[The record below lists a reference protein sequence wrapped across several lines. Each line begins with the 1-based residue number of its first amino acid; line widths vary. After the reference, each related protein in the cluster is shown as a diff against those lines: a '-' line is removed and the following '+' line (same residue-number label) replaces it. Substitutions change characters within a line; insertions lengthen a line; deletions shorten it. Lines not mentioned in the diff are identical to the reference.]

1 LKTIN
6 SVRFTGIEIINICLI
21 HRFFFLLLFI
31 TPSIFA
37 QEKDLNLPNL
47 GDRVSGVI
55 SLEQERLLGQS
66 FLEQVYAQAP
76 LINDPI
82 IQEYTELLIYKLSE
96 TSQVKDRQFT
106 IVLIDEKSLNAFAAP
121 GGVIGVNGGL
131 FLNAGN
137 EAQLASVLGHE
148 LAHLSQ
154 RHFARNVLRGRD
166 TNLASSLVMVSAIAL
181 AIISNNPTAFIA
193 GPAALQQQQLRY
205 SRIFEREADRYGFN
219 NLIAAGYDPA
229 GMGQMFEN
237 MAKVRKLSGDN
248 PPEFLLTHPVTSSR
262 VSDAFNAADQ
272 IDFTGG
278 KKNTINFEF
287 IKGRLKVKYNSLS
300 PQAAVR
306 YFAKAQ
312 IDDPTNENKYAF
324 IKALQS
330 NGQTEKALEILNEI
344 LKKYPKNLILNITKS
359 EILLSGQKIIEAR
372 DNIEQVLNISPG
384 NYPASIV
391 KAKILSSKKEFIKA
405 EEVLRD
411 LLITKNR
418 DPNLWM
424 ELSEVQRAGK
434 NIVGYHLSR
443 GEYYTLIG
451 DFDNALNQFQFA
463 LSLSGNSFQTSE
475 TIMTKI
481 KLARERLGRGRGF

>member
-1 LKTIN
+1 MLI
-6 SVRFTGIEIINICLI
+6 VRTLI
-21 HRFFFLLLFI
+21 LLLLVSP
-31 TPSIFA
+31 TIFS

-47 GDRVSGVI
+47 GDRVSGVV
-55 SLEQERLLGQS
+55 SLEQERMIGQG

-82 IQEYTELLIYKLSE
+82 IQEYTELLIYRLSE
-96 TSQVKDRQFT
+96 TSQVKDRDFT

-131 FLNAGN
+131 FLNADN

-181 AIISNNPTAFIA
+181 AIISNNPSAFIA
-193 GPAALQQQQLRY
+193 GPAALAQQQLRY

-229 GMGQMFEN
+229 GMGEMFEN
-237 MAKVRKLSGDN
+237 MAKIRKLAGDN
-248 PPEFLLTHPVTSSR
+248 PPEFLLTHPITSSR

-272 IDFTGG
+272 IEFSGG

-287 IKGRLKVKYNSLS
+287 VKGRLKERYADYS
-300 PQAAVR
+300 PQTKVR
-306 YFAKAQ
+306 FFESLYA
-312 IDDPTNENKYAF
+312 DNPTNENKYSF
-324 IKALQS
+324 ISALQS
-330 NGQTEKALEILNEI
+330 NGQTEEALKLISEILN
-344 LKKYPKNLILNITKS
+344 KFPKNLILNITKS
-359 EILLSGQKIIEAR
+359 EILLSGQRLDDAKQTIDE
-372 DNIEQVLNISPG
+372 VLKISPD
-384 NYPASIV
+384 NYPASIL
-391 KAKILSSKKEFIKA
+391 KSKILSAKKETIKA
-405 EEVLRD
+405 EEILRD
-411 LLITKNR
+411 LLISKNR
-418 DPNLWM
+418 NPSLWM
-424 ELSEVQRAGK
+424 QLSEVQRAGK

-443 GEYYTLIG
+443 GEYFTLIG

-463 LSLSGNSFQTSE
+463 LGLSGNSFQTSE
-475 TIMTKI
+475 TIMTQI
-481 KLARERLGRGRGF
+481 KFVQSRLAKRRGI

>member
-1 LKTIN
+1 M
-6 SVRFTGIEIINICLI
+6 LI

>member
-1 LKTIN
+1 M
-6 SVRFTGIEIINICLI
+6 LI
-21 HRFFFLLLFI
+21 HRFFFLLLFVI
-31 TPSIFA
+31 QLIFA

-154 RHFARNVLRGRD
+154 RHFARNVLRGKD
-166 TNLASSLVMVSAIAL
+166 ANLASSLVMVSAIAL

-306 YFAKAQ
+306 YFEKVY
-312 IDDPTNENKYAF
+312 IDTSTNENKYAF

-330 NGQTEKALEILNEI
+330 NGHTEKALEKLNEM

-391 KAKILSSKKEFIKA
+391 KAKILSSKKEFIQA
-405 EEVLRD
+405 EEILRD
-411 LLITKNR
+411 LLITRNR

>member
-1 LKTIN
+1 M
-6 SVRFTGIEIINICLI
+6 LI
-21 HRFFFLLLFI
+21 QRSFFLFLFI
-31 TPSIFA
+31 SLLVFS

-55 SLEQERLLGQS
+55 SLEQERMLGQG

-76 LINDPI
+76 LIDDPI

-181 AIISNNPTAFIA
+181 AIISNNPTAFIT

-237 MAKVRKLSGDN
+237 MAKVRKLAGDN
-248 PPEFLLTHPVTSSR
+248 PPEFLLTHPITSSR

-272 IDFTGG
+272 IEFTGG

-287 IKGRLKVKYNSLS
+287 IKGRLKARYNSLS

-306 YFAKAQ
+306 YFKKLYE
-312 IDDPTNENKYAF
+312 DTPSNENKYAY
-324 IKALQS
+324 ISALQS
-330 NGQTEKALEILNEI
+330 NGQTDQALNVMNEI
-344 LKKYPKNLILNITKS
+344 LKKFPKNLILNTTKS
-359 EILLSGQKIIEAR
+359 EILLSGQRLSNAQK
-372 DNIEQVLNISPG
+372 NIEQILNISPG
-384 NYPASIV
+384 NYPASIM

-405 EEVLRD
+405 EEILRD
-411 LLITKNR
+411 LLISKNR
-418 DPNLWM
+418 DPGLWM
-424 ELSEVQRAGK
+424 QLSEVQRAGK

-481 KLARERLGRGRGF
+481 KFAKERLGRRRGF

>member
-1 LKTIN
+1 M
-6 SVRFTGIEIINICLI
+6 LI
-21 HRFFFLLLFI
+21 HRFFFLLLFVI
-31 TPSIFA
+31 QLIFA

-96 TSQVKDRQFT
+96 TSQVKDRRFT

-287 IKGRLKVKYNSLS
+287 IKGRLKEKYNSLS

-330 NGQTEKALEILNEI
+330 NGRTEKALEILNEM

-359 EILLSGQKIIEAR
+359 EILLSGQKIIEAW

-391 KAKILSSKKEFIKA
+391 KAKILSSKKEFIQA
-405 EEVLRD
+405 EEILRD

>member
-1 LKTIN
+1 M
-6 SVRFTGIEIINICLI
+6 LI
-21 HRFFFLLLFI
+21 QRSFFLFLFI
-31 TPSIFA
+31 SLLVFS
-37 QEKDLNLPNL
+37 QEKDLNLPSL

-55 SLEQERLLGQS
+55 SLEQERMLGQG

-76 LINDPI
+76 LIDDPI

-181 AIISNNPTAFIA
+181 AIISNNPTAFIT

-237 MAKVRKLSGDN
+237 MAKVRKLAGDN
-248 PPEFLLTHPVTSSR
+248 PPEFLLTHPITSSR

-272 IDFTGG
+272 IEFTGG

-287 IKGRLKVKYNSLS
+287 IKGRLKARYNSLS

-306 YFAKAQ
+306 YFKKLYE
-312 IDDPTNENKYAF
+312 DTPSNENKYAY
-324 IKALQS
+324 ISALQS
-330 NGQTEKALEILNEI
+330 NGQTDQALNVMNEI
-344 LKKYPKNLILNITKS
+344 LKKFPKNLILNTTKS
-359 EILLSGQKIIEAR
+359 EILLSGQRLSNAQK
-372 DNIEQVLNISPG
+372 NIEQVLNISPG
-384 NYPASIV
+384 NYPASIM

-405 EEVLRD
+405 EEILRD
-411 LLITKNR
+411 LLISKNR
-418 DPNLWM
+418 DPGLWM
-424 ELSEVQRAGK
+424 QLSEVQRAGK

-481 KLARERLGRGRGF
+481 KFAKERLGRRRGF

>member
-1 LKTIN
+1 MSTKYP
-6 SVRFTGIEIINICLI
+6 
-21 HRFFFLLLFI
+21 LLLLLLVSQSII
-31 TPSIFA
+31 T
-37 QEKDLNLPNL
+37 QEKDLNLPDL

-55 SLEQERLLGQS
+55 SLEQEKILGQG

-76 LINDPI
+76 LIDDPI

-181 AIISNNPTAFIA
+181 AIISNNPTAFIT

-237 MAKVRKLSGDN
+237 MSKIRKLAGDN

-272 IDFTGG
+272 IEFTGG

-287 IKGRLKVKYNSLS
+287 IKGRLKARYNSSS
-300 PQAAVR
+300 PQTAVR
-306 YFAKAQ
+306 YFEKLY
-312 IDDPTNENKYAF
+312 IDNPNNENKYAY
-324 IKALQS
+324 ISSLSS
-330 NGQTEKALEILNEI
+330 NGEASKALELLAEI
-344 LKKYPKNLILNITKS
+344 IIKFPKNLILNITKS
-359 EILLSGQKIIEAR
+359 EILLSAQQLDQAEQSI
-372 DNIEQVLNISPG
+372 NQVLNISPG

-391 KAKILSSKKEFIKA
+391 KSKILSAKREVIKA
-405 EEVLRD
+405 EEILRD

-418 DPNLWM
+418 DPGLWM
-424 ELSEVQRAGK
+424 QLSEVQRAGK

-443 GEYYTLIG
+443 GEYYALIG
-451 DFDNALNQFQFA
+451 DFENALNQFQFA

-481 KLARERLGRGRGF
+481 KFAKERLGNRRGF

>member
-1 LKTIN
+1 MLIN
-6 SVRFTGIEIINICLI
+6 
-21 HRFFFLLLFI
+21 RFFFLLLFI

-66 FLEQVYAQAP
+66 FVEQVYAQAP

-106 IVLIDEKSLNAFAAP
+106 VVLIDEKSLNAFAAP

-306 YFAKAQ
+306 YFEKVN
-312 IDDPTNENKYAF
+312 IDTSTNENKYAF

-391 KAKILSSKKEFIKA
+391 KAKILSSKKEFIQA
-405 EEVLRD
+405 EEILRD
-411 LLITKNR
+411 LLIAKNR

>member
-1 LKTIN
+1 M
-6 SVRFTGIEIINICLI
+6 LI
-21 HRFFFLLLFI
+21 KPSLFLFLFLSQI
-31 TPSIFA
+31 AIS
-37 QEKDLNLPNL
+37 QEKDFNLPNL

-55 SLEQERLLGQS
+55 SLEQERMLGQG

-82 IQEYTELLIYKLSE
+82 IQEYTELLIYRLSE

-237 MAKVRKLSGDN
+237 MAKVRKLAGDN
-248 PPEFLLTHPVTSSR
+248 PPEFLLTHPITSSR

-272 IDFTGG
+272 IEFTGG

-287 IKGRLKVKYNSLS
+287 VKGRLKARYNSLS
-300 PQAAVR
+300 PQSAAR
-306 YFAKAQ
+306 YFEKLYKD
-312 IDDPTNENKYAF
+312 IPNNENKYAY
-324 IKALQS
+324 ISALES
-330 NGQTEKALEILNEI
+330 NGQTDQALDAMNAILN
-344 LKKYPKNLILNITKS
+344 KFPKNLILNITKS
-359 EILLSGQKIIEAR
+359 EILLSGQRLDEAM

-384 NYPASIV
+384 NYPASII

-405 EEVLRD
+405 EEILRD
-411 LLITKNR
+411 LLIRKNR
-418 DPNLWM
+418 DPGLWM
-424 ELSEVQRAGK
+424 QLSEIQRAGK

-481 KLARERLGRGRGF
+481 NLAKDRLGKRRGF

>member
-1 LKTIN
+1 M
-6 SVRFTGIEIINICLI
+6 LI

-330 NGQTEKALEILNEI
+330 NGQTEKALEILNEM

-391 KAKILSSKKEFIKA
+391 KAKILSSKKEFIQA
-405 EEVLRD
+405 EEILRD
-411 LLITKNR
+411 LLIVKNR

>member
-1 LKTIN
+1 M
-6 SVRFTGIEIINICLI
+6 LI
-21 HRFFFLLLFI
+21 HRFFFLLLFVI
-31 TPSIFA
+31 QLIFA

-96 TSQVKDRQFT
+96 TSQVRDRQFT

-154 RHFARNVLRGRD
+154 RHFARNVLRGKD

-306 YFAKAQ
+306 YFEKVY
-312 IDDPTNENKYAF
+312 IDTSTNENKYAF

-330 NGQTEKALEILNEI
+330 NGQTEKALEKLNEM

-391 KAKILSSKKEFIKA
+391 KAKILSSKKEFIQA
-405 EEVLRD
+405 EEILRD
-411 LLITKNR
+411 LLIAKNR

>member
-1 LKTIN
+1 MLLKY
-6 SVRFTGIEIINICLI
+6 
-21 HRFFFLLLFI
+21 LLFI
-31 TPSIFA
+31 LFVFSQSLLA
-37 QEKDLNLPNL
+37 QAEDLNLPDL

-55 SLEQERLLGQS
+55 SLEQEKTLGQS

-82 IQEYTELLIYKLSE
+82 IQEYTELLIYRLSE
-96 TSQVKDRQFT
+96 TSEVVDREFT
-106 IVLIDEKSLNAFAAP
+106 IILIDEKSLNAFAAP

-131 FLNAGN
+131 FLNAEN
-137 EAQLASVLGHE
+137 EAQLSSVLGHE

-181 AIISNNPTAFIA
+181 AIVANNPTAFMA
-193 GPAALQQQQLRY
+193 GPAALAQQKLRY
-205 SRIFEREADRYGFN
+205 NRIFEREADRYGFN

-237 MAKVRKLSGDN
+237 MAKIRKLSGDN
-248 PPEFLLTHPVTSSR
+248 PPEFLLTHPITSSR
-262 VSDAFNAADQ
+262 ISDAFNAADQ
-272 IDFTGG
+272 IEFTGG

-287 IKGRLKVKYNSLS
+287 VKGRLKARYLSSS
-300 PQAAVR
+300 PQADVR
-306 YFAKAQ
+306 YFKKLYEST
-312 IDDPTNENKYAF
+312 PSNENKYAY
-324 IKALQS
+324 IIALKN
-330 NGQTEKALEILNEI
+330 NGQFIEGLSLIEEVIQ
-344 LKKYPKNLILNITKS
+344 KYPKNLILNTTKA
-359 EILLSGQKIIEAR
+359 EILLSGQQLDQADKYIEK
-372 DNIEQVLNISPG
+372 VLNISPG

-391 KAKILSSKKEFIKA
+391 KSKILSAKKESIKS
-405 EEVLRD
+405 EEVIRD

-424 ELSEVQRAGK
+424 HLSEIQRAGK

-443 GEYYTLIG
+443 GEYYMLLG
-451 DFDNALNQFQFA
+451 DFNNALNQFQFA
-463 LSLSGNSFQTSE
+463 LRLSGNSFQTSE

-481 KLARERLGRGRGF
+481 KFVQDRLGKKRGL

>member
-1 LKTIN
+1 M
-6 SVRFTGIEIINICLI
+6 LI
-21 HRFFFLLLFI
+21 QRSFFLLLFI
-31 TPSIFA
+31 SLFIFS

-55 SLEQERLLGQS
+55 SLEQERMLGQG

-76 LINDPI
+76 LIDDPI

-166 TNLASSLVMVSAIAL
+166 NNLASSLVMVSAIAL
-181 AIISNNPTAFIA
+181 AIVSNNPTAFIA

-237 MAKVRKLSGDN
+237 MAKVRKLAGDN
-248 PPEFLLTHPVTSSR
+248 PPEFLLTHPITSSR

-272 IDFTGG
+272 IEFTGG

-287 IKGRLKVKYNSLS
+287 IKGRLKARYNSLS

-306 YFAKAQ
+306 YFEKLYKD
-312 IDDPTNENKYAF
+312 IPTNENKYAYLS
-324 IKALQS
+324 ALQS
-330 NGQTEKALEILNEI
+330 NGQTDQALNAIDEI
-344 LKKYPKNLILNITKS
+344 LKKFPKNLLLNITKS
-359 EILLSGQKIIEAR
+359 EILLSGQRLIEAQK
-372 DNIEQVLNISPG
+372 NIEQVLKISPS
-384 NYPASIV
+384 NYPASIL
-391 KAKILSSKKEFIKA
+391 KAKILSSKKEFIKS
-405 EEVLRD
+405 EEILRD
-411 LLITKNR
+411 LLISKNR
-418 DPNLWM
+418 DPGLWM
-424 ELSEVQRAGK
+424 QLSEVQRAGK

-451 DFDNALNQFQFA
+451 DFENALNQFQFA

-481 KLARERLGRGRGF
+481 KFAKERLGKRRGF

>member
-1 LKTIN
+1 M
-6 SVRFTGIEIINICLI
+6 LI
-21 HRFFFLLLFI
+21 QRSFFLLLFI
-31 TPSIFA
+31 SLFIFS

-55 SLEQERLLGQS
+55 SLEQERMLGQG

-76 LINDPI
+76 LIDDPI

-237 MAKVRKLSGDN
+237 MAKVRKLAGDN
-248 PPEFLLTHPVTSSR
+248 PPEFLLTHPITSSR

-272 IDFTGG
+272 IEFTGG

-287 IKGRLKVKYNSLS
+287 IKGRLKARYNSLS

-306 YFAKAQ
+306 YFEKLYKD
-312 IDDPTNENKYAF
+312 IPTNENKYAYLS
-324 IKALQS
+324 ALQS
-330 NGQTEKALEILNEI
+330 NGQTDQALNAIDEI
-344 LKKYPKNLILNITKS
+344 LKKFPKNLLLNITKS
-359 EILLSGQKIIEAR
+359 EILLSGQRLIEAQK
-372 DNIEQVLNISPG
+372 NIEQVLKISPS
-384 NYPASIV
+384 NYPASIL
-391 KAKILSSKKEFIKA
+391 KAKILSSKKEFIKS
-405 EEVLRD
+405 EEILRD
-411 LLITKNR
+411 LLISKNR
-418 DPNLWM
+418 DPGLWM
-424 ELSEVQRAGK
+424 QLSEVQRAGK

-451 DFDNALNQFQFA
+451 DFENALNQFQFA

-481 KLARERLGRGRGF
+481 KFAKERLGKRRGF

>member
-1 LKTIN
+1 M
-6 SVRFTGIEIINICLI
+6 LI
-21 HRFFFLLLFI
+21 HRFFFLLLFVI
-31 TPSIFA
+31 QLIFA

-154 RHFARNVLRGRD
+154 RHFARNVLRGKD

-330 NGQTEKALEILNEI
+330 NGQTEKALEILNEM

-481 KLARERLGRGRGF
+481 KLARERQGIGRGF

>member
-1 LKTIN
+1 M
-6 SVRFTGIEIINICLI
+6 LI
-21 HRFFFLLLFI
+21 HRFFFLLLFVI
-31 TPSIFA
+31 QLIFA

-154 RHFARNVLRGRD
+154 RHFARNVLRGKD

-306 YFAKAQ
+306 YFEKVQ
-312 IDDPTNENKYAF
+312 IDTSTNENKYAF

-330 NGQTEKALEILNEI
+330 NGQTEKALEILNEM

-359 EILLSGQKIIEAR
+359 EILLSGQKIIEAW

-391 KAKILSSKKEFIKA
+391 KAKILSSKKEFIQA
-405 EEVLRD
+405 EEILRD
-411 LLITKNR
+411 LLIAKNR

>member
-1 LKTIN
+1 M
-6 SVRFTGIEIINICLI
+6 LI
-21 HRFFFLLLFI
+21 QRSFFLFLFI
-31 TPSIFA
+31 SLLVFS

-55 SLEQERLLGQS
+55 SLEQERILGQG

-181 AIISNNPTAFIA
+181 AIISNNPTAFIT

-237 MAKVRKLSGDN
+237 MAKVRKLAGDN
-248 PPEFLLTHPVTSSR
+248 PPEFLLTHPITSSR

-272 IDFTGG
+272 IEFTGG

-287 IKGRLKVKYNSLS
+287 IKGRLKARYNSLS

-306 YFAKAQ
+306 YFKKLYE
-312 IDDPTNENKYAF
+312 DTPSNENKYAY
-324 IKALQS
+324 ISALQS
-330 NGQTEKALEILNEI
+330 NGQTDQALNVMNEI
-344 LKKYPKNLILNITKS
+344 LKKFPKNLILNTTKS
-359 EILLSGQKIIEAR
+359 EILLSGQRLSSAQK
-372 DNIEQVLNISPG
+372 NIEQVLNISPG
-384 NYPASIV
+384 NYPASIM
-391 KAKILSSKKEFIKA
+391 KAKILSSKKQFIKA
-405 EEVLRD
+405 EEILRD
-411 LLITKNR
+411 LLISKNR
-418 DPNLWM
+418 DPGLWM
-424 ELSEVQRAGK
+424 QLSEVQRAGK

-481 KLARERLGRGRGF
+481 KFAKERLGRRRGF

>member
-1 LKTIN
+1 
-6 SVRFTGIEIINICLI
+6 
-21 HRFFFLLLFI
+21 
-31 TPSIFA
+31 
-37 QEKDLNLPNL
+37 
-47 GDRVSGVI
+47 
-55 SLEQERLLGQS
+55 
-66 FLEQVYAQAP
+66 VYAQAP

-131 FLNAGN
+131 YLNAGN
-137 EAQLASVLGHE
+137 EAQLASVLSHE

>member
-1 LKTIN
+1 M
-6 SVRFTGIEIINICLI
+6 LI

-31 TPSIFA
+31 IQLIFA

-411 LLITKNR
+411 LLIIKNR

>member
-1 LKTIN
+1 M
-6 SVRFTGIEIINICLI
+6 LI

-31 TPSIFA
+31 IQLIFA

-154 RHFARNVLRGRD
+154 RHFARNVLRGKD

>member
-1 LKTIN
+1 M
-6 SVRFTGIEIINICLI
+6 LI
-21 HRFFFLLLFI
+21 QRSFFLFLFI
-31 TPSIFA
+31 SLLVFS
-37 QEKDLNLPNL
+37 QEKDLNLPSL

-55 SLEQERLLGQS
+55 SLEQERMLGQG

-181 AIISNNPTAFIA
+181 AIISNNPTAFIT

-237 MAKVRKLSGDN
+237 MAKVRKLAGDN
-248 PPEFLLTHPVTSSR
+248 PPEFLLTHPITSSR

-272 IDFTGG
+272 IEFTGG

-287 IKGRLKVKYNSLS
+287 IKGRLKARYNSLS

-306 YFAKAQ
+306 YFKKLYE
-312 IDDPTNENKYAF
+312 DTPSNENKYAY
-324 IKALQS
+324 ISALQS
-330 NGQTEKALEILNEI
+330 NGQTDQALNVMNEI
-344 LKKYPKNLILNITKS
+344 LKKFPKNLILNTTKS
-359 EILLSGQKIIEAR
+359 EILLSGQRLSNAQK
-372 DNIEQVLNISPG
+372 NIEQVLNISPG
-384 NYPASIV
+384 NYPASIM

-405 EEVLRD
+405 EEILRD
-411 LLITKNR
+411 LLISKNR
-418 DPNLWM
+418 DPGLWM
-424 ELSEVQRAGK
+424 QLSEVQRAGK

-481 KLARERLGRGRGF
+481 KFAKERLGRRRGF

>member
-1 LKTIN
+1 M
-6 SVRFTGIEIINICLI
+6 LI
-21 HRFFFLLLFI
+21 HRFFFLLLFVI
-31 TPSIFA
+31 QLIFA

-131 FLNAGN
+131 YLNAGN
-137 EAQLASVLGHE
+137 EAQLASVLSHE

-330 NGQTEKALEILNEI
+330 NGQTEKALEILNEM

>member
-1 LKTIN
+1 M
-6 SVRFTGIEIINICLI
+6 LI
-21 HRFFFLLLFI
+21 RHPLFLLFLI
-31 TPSIFA
+31 SQLIYS
-37 QEKDLNLPNL
+37 QEKDLNLPDL

-55 SLEQERLLGQS
+55 SLEQEKILGQS

-76 LINDPI
+76 LINDPV
-82 IQEYTELLIYKLSE
+82 IQEYTELLIYRLSE
-96 TSQVKDRQFT
+96 TSQVKDREFT

-121 GGVIGVNGGL
+121 GSVIGVNGGL

-137 EAQLASVLGHE
+137 EAQLASVLSHE

-181 AIISNNPTAFIA
+181 AIISNNPTAFIT
-193 GPAALQQQQLRY
+193 GPAALAQQQLRY

-219 NLIAAGYDPA
+219 NFIAAGYDPA

-237 MAKVRKLSGDN
+237 MAKVRKLAGDN
-248 PPEFLLTHPVTSSR
+248 PPEFLLTHPITSSR

-272 IDFTGG
+272 IEFTGG

-287 IKGRLKVKYNSLS
+287 IKGRLKARYNPSS
-300 PQAAVR
+300 PQAAAR
-306 YFAKAQ
+306 YFEKLYKDA
-312 IDDPTNENKYAF
+312 PSNENKYAY
-324 IKALQS
+324 ISALKF
-330 NGQTEKALEILNEI
+330 NGHTDEALKLMNGL
-344 LKKYPKNLILNITKS
+344 LKKFPKNLILNITKS
-359 EILLSGQKIIEAR
+359 EILLSGQRLNEAQK
-372 DNIEQVLNISPG
+372 NIEEVLNIAPG
-384 NYPASIV
+384 NYPASII
-391 KAKILSSKKEFIKA
+391 KSKILSAQKETIKA
-405 EEVLRD
+405 EEILRD

-418 DPNLWM
+418 DPSLWM
-424 ELSEVQRAGK
+424 QLSEVQRAGK

-451 DFDNALNQFQFA
+451 DFDNALNQFRFA
-463 LSLSGNSFQTSE
+463 LGLSGNSFQTSE

-481 KLARERLGRGRGF
+481 KFAQERLGKRKGF

>member
-1 LKTIN
+1 M
-6 SVRFTGIEIINICLI
+6 
-21 HRFFFLLLFI
+21 
-31 TPSIFA
+31 
-37 QEKDLNLPNL
+37 
-47 GDRVSGVI
+47 I
-55 SLEQERLLGQS
+55 SLEQEKTLGQS

-82 IQEYTELLIYKLSE
+82 IQEYTELLIYRLSE
-96 TSQVKDRQFT
+96 TSQVKDRDFT
-106 IVLIDEKSLNAFAAP
+106 VILIDEKSLNAFAAP

-137 EAQLASVLGHE
+137 EAQLSSVLSHE

-181 AIISNNPTAFIA
+181 AIISNNPTAFIT
-193 GPAALQQQQLRY
+193 GPAALAQQQLRY

-237 MAKVRKLSGDN
+237 MAKIRKLAGDN

-272 IDFTGG
+272 IEFSGG

-287 IKGRLKVKYNSLS
+287 IKGRLKARYNGSS
-300 PQAAVR
+300 PQTAAR
-306 YFAKAQ
+306 YFKKLYL
-312 IDDPTNENKYAF
+312 DNPNHENQYAY
-324 IKALQS
+324 IIALKS
-330 NGQTEKALEILNEI
+330 NGQTLQALNLIDEILN
-344 LKKYPKNLILNITKS
+344 KFPKNLILNITKS
-359 EILLSGQKIIEAR
+359 EIFLSGQQLTEAEKSIEK
-372 DNIEQVLNISPG
+372 VLTISPG
-384 NYPASIV
+384 NYPASII
-391 KAKILSSKKEFIKA
+391 KSKILSGKKEIIKA

-411 LLITKNR
+411 LLIKKNR
-418 DPNLWM
+418 DPGLWM
-424 ELSEVQRAGK
+424 QLSEVQRAGK

-443 GEYYTLIG
+443 GEYYLLIG
-451 DFDNALNQFQFA
+451 DFENALNQFQFA
-463 LSLSGNSFQTSE
+463 LRLSENSFQTSE

-481 KLARERLGRGRGF
+481 KFAQERLGNR

>member
-1 LKTIN
+1 MLIN
-6 SVRFTGIEIINICLI
+6 
-21 HRFFFLLLFI
+21 RFFFLLLFI

-324 IKALQS
+324 MKALQS
-330 NGQTEKALEILNEI
+330 NGQTEKALEILNEM

-359 EILLSGQKIIEAR
+359 EILLSGQKIIEAW
-372 DNIEQVLNISPG
+372 DNIEQVINISPG

-391 KAKILSSKKEFIKA
+391 KAKILSSKKEFIQA
-405 EEVLRD
+405 EEILRD
-411 LLITKNR
+411 LLIAKNR

>member
-1 LKTIN
+1 M
-6 SVRFTGIEIINICLI
+6 LI

-137 EAQLASVLGHE
+137 EAQLASVLSHE

-330 NGQTEKALEILNEI
+330 NGQTEKALEILNEM

>member
-1 LKTIN
+1 M
-6 SVRFTGIEIINICLI
+6 
-21 HRFFFLLLFI
+21 
-31 TPSIFA
+31 FA

-131 FLNAGN
+131 YLNAGN

-330 NGQTEKALEILNEI
+330 NGKTEKALEILNEI

-391 KAKILSSKKEFIKA
+391 KAKILSSEKEFIKA

-418 DPNLWM
+418 DPNIWM

>member
-1 LKTIN
+1 M
-6 SVRFTGIEIINICLI
+6 FLI
-21 HRFFFLLLFI
+21 RSIFLLFLI
-31 TPSIFA
+31 SQDLYS

-47 GDRVSGVI
+47 GDRVSGVV
-55 SLEQERLLGQS
+55 SLEQERMIGQG

-82 IQEYTELLIYKLSE
+82 IQEYTELLIYRLSE
-96 TSQVKDRQFT
+96 TSQVKDRDFT

-131 FLNAGN
+131 FLNADN

-181 AIISNNPTAFIA
+181 AIVSNNPTAFIA
-193 GPAALQQQQLRY
+193 GPAALAQQQLRY

-229 GMGQMFEN
+229 GMGEMFEN
-237 MAKVRKLSGDN
+237 MAKIRKLAGDN
-248 PPEFLLTHPVTSSR
+248 PPEFLLTHPITSSR
-262 VSDAFNAADQ
+262 ISDAFNAADQ
-272 IDFTGG
+272 IEFSGG

-287 IKGRLKVKYNSLS
+287 VKGRLTERYADYS
-300 PQAAVR
+300 PQTKVR
-306 YFAKAQ
+306 FFENLYANN
-312 IDDPTNENKYAF
+312 PTNENKYSF
-324 IKALQS
+324 ISALQS
-330 NGQTEKALEILNEI
+330 NGQTEEALKLINEILN
-344 LKKYPKNLILNITKS
+344 KFPKNLILNITKS
-359 EILLSGQKIIEAR
+359 EILLAGQRLDDAKQTIDE
-372 DNIEQVLNISPG
+372 VLKISPN
-384 NYPASIV
+384 NYPASIL
-391 KAKILSSKKEFIKA
+391 KSKILSAKKETIKA
-405 EEVLRD
+405 EEILRD
-411 LLITKNR
+411 LLISKNR
-418 DPNLWM
+418 NPSLWM
-424 ELSEVQRAGK
+424 QLSEVQRAGK

-443 GEYYTLIG
+443 GEYFTLIG

-481 KLARERLGRGRGF
+481 KFVQSRLAKRRGI